1 MFKYI
6 VFLYYLFINIL
17 ESREGKMVT
26 KKSLIFSAIGLAF
39 LSTFS
44 YAQEDVLTATSP
56 SLASPTLAALTSQP
70 RGSQQSGSAS
80 TPSGP
85 QQSGS
90 ASTPSG
96 GGSTGPS
103 LSTPQQR
110 MSNPPSG
117 GVSTAPSNSAPTI
130 TQHSYGNGFGDR
142 QMHTNPAP
150 QHNMRHR

>member
-80 TPSGP
+80 TPSG
-85 QQSGS
+85 
-90 ASTPSG
+90 